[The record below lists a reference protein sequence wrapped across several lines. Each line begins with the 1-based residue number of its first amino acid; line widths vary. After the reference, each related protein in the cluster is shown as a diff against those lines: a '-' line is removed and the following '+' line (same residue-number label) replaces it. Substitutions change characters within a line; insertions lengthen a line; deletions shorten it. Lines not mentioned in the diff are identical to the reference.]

1 MQYFLVCNCASIR
14 SRLVR
19 VLLAVMSINIKVF
32 DLHCLIPAAR
42 NHDCNALNA
51 NGIARLLVC
60 CHFVS
65 TCVSR
70 CFVSFRPINF

>member
-1 MQYFLVCNCASIR
+1 MQYFLVCNYASIP
-14 SRLVR
+14 SQLVC
-19 VLLAVMSINIKVF
+19 VLLAAAMSINVVRQ
-32 DLHCLIPAAR
+32 AAR

-70 CFVSFRPINF
+70 CFVSFRPITF